1 MFVFTEILFWIWVV
15 SAIIIAVYLFAFAP
29 LAVKHYT
36 KQFMEQGMV
45 RIRKQKTNWGLL
57 FAAYF
62 KAAFFI
68 FCPVLNT
75 IIALVWVL
83 KCEDVFNTW
92 ENQTSE
98 YFCYPDELPPE
109 K

>member
-36 KQFMEQGMV
+36 RQFMEQGMV

-57 FAAYF
+57 FATYF
-62 KAAFFI
+62 KATFFI